1 MKISTFTPKILCMNR
16 FSLSLFVFLFLQQG
30 FSQNP
35 DSLFVRE
42 IFNNALTNRD
52 AYTNLGYLCEKAP
65 GRLIGSETSLIAL
78 DYLRKYAEKIG
89 VDTVFLQ
96 EFKSPAWKRNSAS
109 LKINSGKKKI
119 SIPCDALGNSPSSPE
134 NGIKAGIVEVKSLKE
149 VEELG
154 EAMISGKIV
163 FYNRPWDQLAI
174 NTFAGYGRTVDQ
186 RSRGPAMAAKYG
198 AVGVIVRSAGS
209 GYDHF
214 PHTGSTRYD
223 DRKIPAVT
231 ISTLDADALSQA
243 LKEIPATTATIFT
256 DCEDIQEVKTYNLIA
271 QINGHEKPE
280 EIIVV
285 GGHIDA
291 WFNSPGAHDD
301 GAGCVMSMDV
311 LRIFKELKIENKRT
325 IRTVMFMDEELYQ
338 SGGKAYA
345 ENAKNMN
352 EKHILAIEADAGAFT
367 PEGFMVDASELTTSK
382 IIGFFPLLEPYGID
396 YIKKGGTGV
405 DIAPLKQQGVNLVGY
420 RTDSQRYFDLHHS
433 ANDTFGQINFRELQL
448 GSGNLAGLVYL
459 VDKYG
464 VE

>member
-1 MKISTFTPKILCMNR
+1 MRNY
-16 FSLSLFVFLFLQQG
+16 FVLMLIINALWG
-30 FSQNP
+30 YSQNK
-35 DSLFVRE
+35 DSLMVRE

-52 AYTNLGYLCEKAP
+52 AYNNLEYLCENAP

-78 DYLRKYAEKIG
+78 EYLRHYAEKLG

-96 EFKSPAWKRNSAS
+96 EIKSKAWKQNSAS
-109 LKINSGKKKI
+109 LKIRQGKKKF
-119 SIPCDALGNSPSSPE
+119 SIPCDALGNSPATSSK
-134 NGIKAGIVEVKSLKE
+134 GINAGIVEVKSLKE

-154 EAMISGKIV
+154 EANISGKIV

-174 NTFAGYGRTVDQ
+174 NTFAGYGHTVDQ

-198 AVGVIVRSAGS
+198 AVGVIVRSVGS

-223 DRKIPAVT
+223 DRKIPAVA
-231 ISTLDADALSQA
+231 ISAIDADVLSKN
-243 LKEIPATTATIFT
+243 LKENPSTTATLFT
-256 DCEDIQEVKTYNLIA
+256 DCEDICDVNTYNLIA
-271 QINGHEKPE
+271 LINEFEEPE
-280 EIIVV
+280 EIVVV
-285 GGHIDA
+285 GGDIDA

-325 IRTVMFMDEELYQ
+325 IRAVMFMDEELYQ

-345 ENAKNMN
+345 ENAKNQN

-367 PEGFMVDASELTTSK
+367 PEGFTVDATESVTSNISE
-382 IIGFFPLLEPYGID
+382 FYPLLEPYGLD
-396 YIKKGGTGV
+396 YIKKGGSGV
-405 DIAPLKQQGVNLVGY
+405 DISFLKPFGTALLAY

-433 ANDTFGQINFRELQL
+433 ANDTFDKINFRELQL
-448 GSGNLAGLVYL
+448 GSGHLAGLIFL

-464 VE
+464 LE